1 MALLRITRLLLV
13 AAPPGWDKMPA
24 MSQTSAGLLMYRNSG
39 GSLEVF
45 LVHPGGPFWARKDEG
60 AWSIPKGLIDEGED
74 KLEAAKREFQEETS
88 IFPAE
93 PFVFLGEI
101 RQKSGKRIC
110 AWAFERNCDLPRI
123 NSNTFTLEW
132 PPNSGRMREF
142 PEIDKGEFFS
152 VPVARRKINHGQADF
167 LDRLMTCLE

>member
-1 MALLRITRLLLV
+1 
-13 AAPPGWDKMPA
+13 
-24 MSQTSAGLLMYRNSG
+24 MSQTSAGLLMYRNSVDN
-39 GSLEVF
+39 LEVF
-45 LVHPGGPFWARKDEG
+45 LVHPGGPLWARKDEG
-60 AWSIPKGLIDEGED
+60 AWSIPKGLINEGED
-74 KLEAAKREFQEETS
+74 KLEAAKREFREETS

-101 RQKSGKRIC
+101 RQKSGKRIY
-110 AWAFERNCDLPRI
+110 AWAFERNSDLPRI

-152 VPVARRKINHGQADF
+152 VPAARRKINQGQADF
-167 LDRLMTCLE
+167 LDRLLTCLGNPG